1 MPGETVLKI
10 LDLLLARTET
20 QFEATQPFVGH
31 GSPAQVQG
39 LETLGRT
46 SLDRLPHQ
54 QVVRP
59 QMLKRILRGAEL
71 VNRLGTGMNKN
82 CGRYRPRVQPR
93 QPYKALAV
101 LQKMAPDV
109 LKETKRLRWKAML
122 MPGLAMEG
130 IESAHGLKLGAK
142 LHAQ

>member
-1 MPGETVLKI
+1 
-10 LDLLLARTET
+10 
-20 QFEATQPFVGH
+20 
-31 GSPAQVQG
+31 
-39 LETLGRT
+39 
-46 SLDRLPHQ
+46 
-54 QVVRP
+54 
-59 QMLKRILRGAEL
+59 MLKRILRGAEL
-71 VNRLGTGMNKN
+71 VDRLGTGMNKN
-82 CGRYRPRVQPR
+82 RGRYRPGVQPR

-142 LHAQ
+142 LHAQAGLLGFANTTPDGAIQ